1 MVVVD
6 RRFMVI
12 MEAARTSEMSVYFNE
27 TTQHETTQRYPPP
40 HTHTHTKTAVF
51 NFMAIKTQFI
61 LYTQNKEIVLSSKC

>member
-27 TTQHETTQRYPPP
+27 TTQRETTQHYPPP
-40 HTHTHTKTAVF
+40 
-51 NFMAIKTQFI
+51 IKNCRLQ
-61 LYTQNKEIVLSSKC
+61 LYGH